1 MAYEV
6 YEISPEDTLESI
18 AKLYNT
24 TVTELMT
31 INNILS
37 IESDIYALHREILV
51 PVVGSGGD
59 SFEDFK
65 SNYLDMYIRN
75 TTTARDQK
83 RPLIVG
89 LTNVIGSWAQG
100 WCWLSVNGGGTCVF
114 PCFPES
120 YTDTRTANWTSQTPL
135 GRSEP
140 FQIYQNSGP
149 REVSVSFRMHREMT
163 QSTAIGDCVAI
174 VQSATY
180 PTGGD
185 NIAPRV
191 TLQIGRNCYITGIIS
206 NVSTNWGETIN
217 TGGQYNVVDLSFS
230 VTECTGTPK
239 TTGMVSGMGGR

>member
-1 MAYEV
+1 MAYTV

-18 AKLYNT
+18 ANLYNT

-31 INNILS
+31 INNILTPDFDLLS
-37 IESDIYALHREILV
+37 HGSTILV
-51 PVVGSGGD
+51 PVIGSGGD
-59 SFEDFK
+59 SFEDYD
-65 SNYLDMYIRN
+65 SNYLDMYMRN
-75 TTTARDQK
+75 TTYIQNQK
-83 RPLIVG
+83 KQLVSG
-89 LTNVIGSWAQG
+89 LTNTIGSWAQG
-100 WCWLSVNGGGTCVF
+100 WCWLSVRGGGTCVF

-120 YTDTRTANWTSQTPL
+120 YSDTRNANWTSQTPL

-163 QSTAIGDCVAI
+163 QSTSIGDCVAI

-191 TLQIGRNCYITGIIS
+191 TLNIGSNCSITGIIS
-206 NVSTNWGETIN
+206 NVSTNWQDTIN
-217 TGGQYNVVDLSFS
+217 TFGQYNGVELSFS

-239 TTGMVSGMGGR
+239 TTGMIAGSGGR